1 MVLSGYSPA
10 VIAVAL
16 LEGSNPATS
25 SPSTDPTNSRVAV
38 TFQRRGPA
46 PSDLYRPVAPLPAT
60 GPPSFA
66 SQFSLHVPFSRRV
79 SSLFIS
85 TASVPLGPGFLF
97 LFRAAISLPSSSSF
111 LFSIVYS
118 RRLSLTQD
126 ATTNTHAKHVLFKS
140 GVNTKGKTEDISQ
153 NSGFFEANTYLKQ
166 EKKEEG
172 KKEKN

>member
-118 RRLSLTQD
+118 RRLSLNSRRHNKHTRQ
-126 ATTNTHAKHVLFKS
+126 TRSFQVWCKHKGENRGHFAKLWIF
-140 GVNTKGKTEDISQ
+140 
-153 NSGFFEANTYLKQ
+153 
-166 EKKEEG
+166 
-172 KKEKN
+172 

>member
-1 MVLSGYSPA
+1 MVPAGYSPA
-10 VIAVAL
+10 GAAVAL

-25 SPSTDPTNSRVAV
+25 SPSTDPTNGRVAV
-38 TFQRRGPA
+38 TFQRWSPA

-60 GPPSFA
+60 AGPPSFA

-97 LFRAAISLPSSSSF
+97 LFAQPFPPLLLI
-111 LFSIVYS
+111 LFFPIVYS
-118 RRLSLTQD
+118 RLLSLTQD
-126 ATTNTHAKHVLFKS
+126 ATTNTRQTRSFKC
-140 GVNTKGKTEDISQ
+140 GVKTKGKTEDISQ

-166 EKKEEG
+166 AKEER